1 MGIGGI
7 GPINNYNEYQKITK
21 KEKTEK
27 VFTSDSVN
35 ISQEAISKAD
45 TKRAMEIVKNA
56 PDVRLDKIAELK
68 ERMKNP
74 NYINDTIISG
84 VADKIMDVFKI

>member
-1 MGIGGI
+1 MSIGGI

-21 KEKTEK
+21 KGKTEK
-27 VFTSDSVN
+27 VLTSDSVN
-35 ISQEAISKAD
+35 ISQEAMSKAD
-45 TKRAMEIVKNA
+45 AKRAMEIVKNA

-74 NYINDTIISG
+74 NYINDAIISG

>member
-27 VFTSDSVN
+27 VLTSDSVN

-68 ERMKNP
+68 ERMKDP
-74 NYINDTIISG
+74 NYINDTIIGS